1 MAVGP
6 RDRLYVPMERVTAN
20 PFHVLCLSIDATHEE
35 VERRAAELVRDID
48 AGRRGADTYV
58 TPLGRRQRTRTLVL
72 WACKQLRDPDRRL
85 QHEVWYLEPVDRSL
99 LAPRPQPAAWRAFG
113 WRRP

>member
-6 RDRLYVPMERVTAN
+6 LHRLSVPIERVTAN
-20 PFHVLCLSIDATHEE
+20 PFHVLCLSTDASDDE
-35 VERRAAELVRDID
+35 VERRAETLLQEID
-48 AGRRGADTYV
+48 AGRPGAETYM

-85 QHEVWYLEPVDRSL
+85 QHEVWYLEPVDR
-99 LAPRPQPAAWRAFG
+99 PPEPQRPHPEAWRAFA
-113 WRRP
+113 WRVP